1 MKTVSFELR
10 GTSVLKT
17 IQCRVTNGRNNVA
30 RMSTGLKTEQLFWDT
45 KKQLTRGVSA
55 VEKSI
60 NSKLRAIGTAIENDV
75 NTTTLTTEWLRD
87 IIDIASGKLRPDE
100 KLLFLN
106 ACRDY
111 IQGKEQSISINT
123 LASYNRVYVLLT
135 EFIGNGRPQIKD
147 VDKSFMLNFEKW
159 LTTIKKTS
167 KNTAVQHTRF
177 IMIILNDCSKEK
189 GLEVSIS
196 RGYSGKPS
204 KREKREI
211 VYLDRIEIQAI
222 KDLGNLPEH
231 LENSRKWFLIGIEV
245 GQRANDLL
253 SITPSNI
260 TGNRLRLRQ
269 QKTKKDAVVPLFAN
283 TLALLED
290 FPSKISIIT
299 LNRNIKKLC
308 ELAKIESLVLKKER
322 ENGIEV
328 LNEVPKWKAISTH
341 SMRRT
346 YVSLNFGVLTNEL
359 IMSVTKHS
367 SEAQLIKYMG
377 LSDDEIADKYEKEIE
392 KLKLDGKN

>member
-1 MKTVSFELR
+1 
-10 GTSVLKT
+10 
-17 IQCRVTNGRNNVA
+17 
-30 RMSTGLKTEQLFWDT
+30 
-45 KKQLTRGVSA
+45 
-55 VEKSI
+55 
-60 NSKLRAIGTAIENDV
+60 
-75 NTTTLTTEWLRD
+75 
-87 IIDIASGKLRPDE
+87 
-100 KLLFLN
+100 
-106 ACRDY
+106 
-111 IQGKEQSISINT
+111 
-123 LASYNRVYVLLT
+123 
-135 EFIGNGRPQIKD
+135 
-147 VDKSFMLNFEKW
+147 
-159 LTTIKKTS
+159 
-167 KNTAVQHTRF
+167 
-177 IMIILNDCSKEK
+177 
-189 GLEVSIS
+189 
-196 RGYSGKPS
+196 
-204 KREKREI
+204 
-211 VYLDRIEIQAI
+211 
-222 KDLGNLPEH
+222 
-231 LENSRKWFLIGIEV
+231 
-245 GQRANDLL
+245 LL

-377 LSDDEIADKYEKEIE
+377 LSDDEIADKYEKEIK
-392 KLKLDGKN
+392 KLKLEGKN